1 MDTQEIL
8 KKVRK
13 LEIKTKGL
21 SKHLFSGAY
30 HSVFKGRGM
39 SFSEVREYALGDDV
53 RHIDWNVTARS
64 GQTHIKVYEEER
76 ELTLMLAIDISS
88 SMRFGSIIQR
98 KMDWITEIAAVLS
111 FSATQN
117 HDKVGL
123 LLFSDK
129 IDLFIPP
136 KKGKQHILRIIREL
150 LVDRQVGKTTNFQ
163 APLSYLNSV
172 ITKRSICFVISDFY
186 DPLPETTLKI
196 LCKKHDVIGIQI
208 LDPLEKEMKD
218 CGLLSVVDL
227 ENGQEAIIDTS
238 DINYRSKLKDSTLN
252 KMASSKQSFL
262 KSNAEFLNI
271 DDLPNYIKSLLRFF
285 KMRQKR

>member
-227 ENGQEAIIDTS
+227 ENGHEAIIDTS
-238 DINYRSKLKDSTLN
+238 DINYRTKLKDSTLN

>member
-1 MDTQEIL
+1 
-8 KKVRK
+8 
-13 LEIKTKGL
+13 
-21 SKHLFSGAY
+21 
-30 HSVFKGRGM
+30 RGM

>member
-98 KMDWITEIAAVLS
+98 KIDWITEIAAVLS

-227 ENGQEAIIDTS
+227 ENGHEAIIDTS
-238 DINYRSKLKDSTLN
+238 DINYRTKLKDSTLN

>member
-1 MDTQEIL
+1 MDTQDIL

>member
-1 MDTQEIL
+1 
-8 KKVRK
+8 
-13 LEIKTKGL
+13 
-21 SKHLFSGAY
+21 
-30 HSVFKGRGM
+30 M

-98 KMDWITEIAAVLS
+98 KIDWITEIAAVLS

-227 ENGQEAIIDTS
+227 ENGHEAIIDTS
-238 DINYRSKLKDSTLN
+238 DINYRTKLKDSTLN
-252 KMASSKQSFL
+252 KMASTKQSFL

>member
-227 ENGQEAIIDTS
+227 ENGHEAIIDTS
-238 DINYRSKLKDSTLN
+238 DINYRSKLKDSILN

>member
-98 KMDWITEIAAVLS
+98 KIDWITEIAAVLS

-238 DINYRSKLKDSTLN
+238 DINYRTKLKDSTLN
-252 KMASSKQSFL
+252 KMASTKQSFL

>member
-1 MDTQEIL
+1 MDTQDIL

-98 KMDWITEIAAVLS
+98 KIDWITEIAAVLS

-227 ENGQEAIIDTS
+227 ENGHEAIIDTS
-238 DINYRSKLKDSTLN
+238 DINYRTKLKDSTLN

>member
-1 MDTQEIL
+1 MDTQDIL

-227 ENGQEAIIDTS
+227 ENGHEAIIDTS
-238 DINYRSKLKDSTLN
+238 DINYRTKLKDSTLN

>member
-227 ENGQEAIIDTS
+227 ENGHEAIIDTS
-238 DINYRSKLKDSTLN
+238 DINYRTKLKDSTLN
-252 KMASSKQSFL
+252 KMASTKQSFL

>member
-1 MDTQEIL
+1 MNTQEVL

-39 SFSEVREYALGDDV
+39 SFSEVREYAIGDDV

-64 GQTHIKVYEEER
+64 GLAHVKVYEEER
-76 ELTLMLAIDISS
+76 ELTLVLAVDVSS
-88 SMRFGSIIQR
+88 SMRFGSVIQR
-98 KMDWITEIAAVLS
+98 KMDWVAEIAAVLS

-123 LLFSDK
+123 VLFSDK
-129 IDLFIPP
+129 VELYIPP

-150 LVDRQVGKTTNFQ
+150 LVDRPECMTTNYKI
-163 APLSYLNSV
+163 PLEYINS
-172 ITKRSICFVISDFY
+172 IISKRSICFIISDFFEPIP
-186 DPLPETTLKI
+186 DTSLKI
-196 LCKKHDVIGIQI
+196 LCKRHDVIGIQI
-208 LDPLEKEMKD
+208 QDPIEKKIAAIGILSVKDLESNKEFLIDTNQNEYSNSLEKQSTKMI
-218 CGLLSVVDL
+218 
-227 ENGQEAIIDTS
+227 EATRLQFS
-238 DINYRSKLKDSTLN
+238 R
-252 KMASSKQSFL
+252 A
-262 KSNAEFLNI
+262 NAEFLVI
-271 DDLPNYIKSLLRFF
+271 DDLSNYIKSLLRFF

>member
-98 KMDWITEIAAVLS
+98 KIDWITEIAAVLS

>member
-1 MDTQEIL
+1 MDTQDIL

-98 KMDWITEIAAVLS
+98 KMDWITEIAAVPS

-196 LCKKHDVIGIQI
+196 LCKKQYKITR
-208 LDPLEKEMKD
+208 KY
-218 CGLLSVVDL
+218 
-227 ENGQEAIIDTS
+227 T
-238 DINYRSKLKDSTLN
+238 
-252 KMASSKQSFL
+252 
-262 KSNAEFLNI
+262 
-271 DDLPNYIKSLLRFF
+271 
-285 KMRQKR
+285 